1 MLRTLTRHGEP
12 DPRTY
17 SNGPWGTRVSGDGEC
32 YQESHVDPI
41 TGERGWRKIQT
52 ADTTAEFPTDWHRDQ
67 YIRDLRRSL
76 TTARRNAEAIAAM
89 NQTDVDNLMK
99 HGGPES
105 VTNVLRELTRLG
117 ETE

>member
-1 MLRTLTRHGEP
+1 MPRTFTRHTGD
-12 DPRTY
+12 DPRHYTD
-17 SNGPWGTRVSGDGEC
+17 GKWGTRVSGDGEA
-32 YQESHVDPI
+32 YAESHVDPI

-105 VTNVLRELTRLG
+105 VTNVIAELRRLDAQ
-117 ETE
+117 E